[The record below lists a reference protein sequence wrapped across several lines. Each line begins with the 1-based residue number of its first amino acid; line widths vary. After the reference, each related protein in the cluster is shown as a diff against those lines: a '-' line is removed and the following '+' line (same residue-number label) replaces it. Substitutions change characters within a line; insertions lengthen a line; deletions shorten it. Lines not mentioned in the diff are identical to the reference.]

1 VAARG
6 EEVTV
11 LPGKTYT
18 PEEIGRIL
26 WRRKWSIALP
36 FAIIAIGVF
45 AVVRRLPNTYRSET
59 VILVV
64 PQRVPESYVRSTVTA
79 RIEDRLPSI
88 QQQILSRSRL
98 EGIVLEFNL
107 YAKLRQ
113 LVVMEDVIQRMR
125 KDIDVKVE
133 HGDSFRVTYVSDDP
147 RTAQK
152 VTERLARLFIDEN
165 LKDREV
171 LAEGTNQFLDAQL
184 ASAKQRLLE
193 HEKKLE
199 DYKRR
204 NAGQLP
210 SEINQNQQV
219 IQNAEVQAQVLAE
232 SINRDR
238 DRRLLLERQVADLEA
253 ADPTVA
259 PPPVTVVDPSAAL
272 TNQPTTEQQ
281 LEAARGRLKA
291 LESRLR
297 PEHPD
302 VIAIKRVV
310 RDLEATLLRE
320 PRTEH
325 SREGSVPPVPLS
337 ATQLARNRRMRD
349 LRDEIQNIDA
359 QLARKQVE
367 DGRLRGVISST
378 QAKIDA
384 APARES
390 ELVELTRDY
399 STLQNSYAALG
410 AKREDAMMAA
420 SLERRQ
426 IGEQFKVLDAAHLPE
441 QPFSPDRVR
450 LNLMGAA
457 LGLGLGLGLAGML
470 EYLDTSMRS
479 EADVVAALTLP
490 VLALVPLVET
500 DEDRRRQ
507 RRRRVMVTLTAA
519 VIGVLCLAALVVWK
533 LNGWRYV

>member
-6 EEVTV
+6 EKVTV
-11 LPGKTYT
+11 LPGKKYT
-18 PEEIGRIL
+18 PEEIARIV
-26 WRRKWSIALP
+26 WRRRFWIAVP
-36 FAIIAIGVF
+36 FAIVAIGVF
-45 AVVRRLPNTYRSET
+45 AVVRRLPNTYKSET

-98 EGIVLEFNL
+98 EGIVVDFNL
-107 YAKLRQ
+107 YVELRRQ
-113 LVVMEDVIQRMR
+113 VVMEDVIQRMR

-133 HGDSFRVTYVSDDP
+133 HGDSFRVTYMSDDP

-165 LKDREV
+165 LRDREV

-184 ASAKQRLLE
+184 ESAKRRLLE

-210 SEINQNQQV
+210 SEISQNQQV
-219 IQNAEVQAQVLAE
+219 IQNAEAQSQVLAE
-232 SINRDR
+232 SVNRDR
-238 DRRLLLERQVADLEA
+238 DRRLLLERQLADLESA
-253 ADPTVA
+253 EPWVA
-259 PPPVTVVDPSAAL
+259 PLVTSSDPNDPA
-272 TNQPTTEQQ
+272 NQPTAAQQ
-281 LEAARGRLKA
+281 LEAARGRLEA
-291 LESRLR
+291 LERRLK

-302 VIAIKRVV
+302 VIALTHVI
-310 RDLEATLLRE
+310 RDLEAAVARELKRE
-320 PRTEH
+320 PKKERSAEM
-325 SREGSVPPVPLS
+325 PVPVS
-337 ATQLARNRRMRD
+337 ATQLARNRKMRD
-349 LRDEIQNIDA
+349 LRDEIQNLDA
-359 QLARKQVE
+359 QLARKE
-367 DGRLRGVISST
+367 AESGRLRGLISST

-384 APARES
+384 SPTREA

-399 STLQNSYAALG
+399 ATLQNSYSALA
-410 AKREDAMMAA
+410 AKREDAMMSA

-441 QPFSPDRVR
+441 QPFSPNRARFD
-450 LNLMGAA
+450 LIGAA
-457 LGLGLGLGLAGML
+457 IGLGLGLGLALLL

-479 EADVVAALTLP
+479 AADVLTALMLP
-490 VLALVPLVET
+490 VLAQVPYVET
-500 DEDRRRQ
+500 GEDRRRQ
-507 RRRRVMVTLTAA
+507 RRVRLIWTVTAA
-519 VIGVLCLAALVVWK
+519 ATGVACLVALAWK